1 MKQKLSRADVQQL
14 HELAAMKGKGI
25 LTSDEYATLKAG
37 LLEGGNALPR
47 RRPALWLVGAGVF
60 LLIIAAAVDTTSGG
74 SAAHGIG
81 RVVAAAGG

>member
-25 LTSDEYATLKAG
+25 LTSDEFSTLKGA
-37 LLEGGNALPR
+37 LLDGGRPVPSR
-47 RRPALWLVGAGVF
+47 KPALWLVGAGVF

-81 RVVAAAGG
+81 RVVADAQR